1 MRTLIIRPAHGGYT
15 LESIVAE
22 TLLVDTWIFKSD
34 EMADMLKKIEEV
46 LAIPPKKMEDWVE
59 EIIGK
64 KPEDSGRGN

>member
-1 MRTLIIRPAHGGYT
+1 M
-15 LESIVAE
+15 AE

>member
-46 LAIPPKKMEDWVE
+46 LAAPV
-59 EIIGK
+59 K
-64 KPEDSGRGN
+64 KPEDWVLNAINKMEKENEN